1 MYDFVTLLDRL
12 AAEQDML
19 GVREGLRDLAT
30 HEWDG
35 FEIVTLAD
43 SEKANI

>member
-1 MYDFVTLLDRL
+1 MYDFVALLDQL
-12 AAEQDML
+12 AAEQDL
-19 GVREGLRDLAT
+19 VGVREGLRDLAT

-35 FEIVTLAD
+35 FEVITLEE